1 MPFIEQRVPQEF
13 RAGGRCWFKRI
24 LRSRLLKPCYKD
36 FEIPA
41 MYFCALSPFSFG
53 VFMKDNKYEF
63 TAFVGVDW
71 ADCKHDISIVSPTN
85 GKPVHQV
92 IAHTPESLSEW
103 LTKLRQQYPEGQI
116 AICLEQSKGALI
128 FHLLG
133 YDFLT
138 LFPVNPKS
146 LARFREAF
154 TPSGAKSDF
163 SDADYLR
170 EFVATHR
177 DRLRPWKPD
186 DELSRTIAF
195 FAEDR
200 RKAVD
205 ERTRL
210 TSKFGS
216 TLKKYFPQALELL
229 GDKLHSKMAL
239 DFIGRWPR
247 LADVQKAKQ
256 KTVENFYVTHN
267 SRSPQ
272 LIEKRLKFIRS
283 GVSLTNDKA
292 VIKSCVLI
300 VKMLVGQIVQLNSS
314 IEEYENELKTLYNN
328 HPDKDIFDSFPGSG
342 GALGPR
348 LLAAWGSDRNRY
360 DSANSMQ
367 KYSGTAPV
375 TRASGKSK
383 VVMRRLACPTFL
395 LQTFHEFANCS
406 RRVSV
411 WAQAYYEMLRDRGK
425 GHHTAVRA
433 LAFKWIR
440 IMYRCWK
447 DRTKY
452 VEVKYL
458 QALKKS
464 NSSLRE
470 YL

>member
-1 MPFIEQRVPQEF
+1 M
-13 RAGGRCWFKRI
+13 
-24 LRSRLLKPCYKD
+24 
-36 FEIPA
+36 
-41 MYFCALSPFSFG
+41 
-53 VFMKDNKYEF
+53 
-63 TAFVGVDW
+63 GVDW
-71 ADCKHDISIVSPTN
+71 ADCKHDISIVSATG

-92 IAHTPESLSEW
+92 ITHTPEALSEW
-103 LTKLRQQYPEGQI
+103 LSKLRQQYPEGQI

-138 LFPVNPKS
+138 IFPVNPKS

-163 SDADYLR
+163 TDADLCR
-170 EFVATHR
+170 EFVSTHR

-186 DELSRTIAF
+186 DEHTRTITF
-195 FAEDR
+195 LAEGR

-210 TSKFGS
+210 TSRLRS
-216 TLKKYFPQALELL
+216 TLKMYFPQALELL
-229 GDKLHSKMAL
+229 GDKLHSKMSL
-239 DFIGRWPR
+239 DFIGHWPQ
-247 LADVQKAKQ
+247 LADLQKAKPETVQ
-256 KTVENFYVTHN
+256 KFYVAHN
-267 SRSPQ
+267 SRSSQ
-272 LIEKRLKFIRS
+272 LIEERLKLIRS
-283 GVSLTNDKA
+283 AVPLTTDQAVVKSSLLTM
-292 VIKSCVLI
+292 
-300 VKMLVGQIVQLNSS
+300 KMLAGQIIQLNSS
-314 IEEYENELKTLYNN
+314 IDEYEQELKTLYDN

-348 LLAAWGSDRNRY
+348 LLAAWGSDRDRH

-367 KYSGTAPV
+367 KFSGTAPV

-383 VVMRRLACPTFL
+383 IVMRRLACPTFL

-406 RRVSV
+406 RRVSI
-411 WAQAYYEMLRDRGK
+411 WAQAYYEMLRDHGK
-425 GHHTAVRA
+425 SHHTAVRS

-440 IMYRCWK
+440 IMFRCWK

-452 VEVKYL
+452 DEVKYL

-464 NSSLRE
+464 NSPLRE